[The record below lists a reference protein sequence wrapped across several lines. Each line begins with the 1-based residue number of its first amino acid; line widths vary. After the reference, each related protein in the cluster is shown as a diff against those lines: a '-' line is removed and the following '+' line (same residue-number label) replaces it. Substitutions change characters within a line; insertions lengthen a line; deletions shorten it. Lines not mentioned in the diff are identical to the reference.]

1 MDNILLYIRKEI
13 NDNEYRTPL
22 IPKNAEKLIKQGWII
37 YIESSDNRIY
47 KDNEYSEVGCIVTK
61 NKWYNNEYKK
71 GIIVGLKELT
81 NLDKLN
87 NHIHIYFSHS
97 YKNQINSRYILE
109 KFKESNSILYDFE
122 YFIDDNNKRL
132 IAFGFYAGYVG
143 CCLGI
148 LQYFTKRKTKE
159 NIKNIKPWKSKIDI
173 INDIKNIYDKN
184 ILVAV
189 IGANGRCGSSVC
201 KVLDMLEISYIKY
214 NRNDKKT
221 KLEYYDIIYN
231 CITLDIELNETWID
245 MNTSYIKQITIVDI
259 SCDNSRINNPIKLN
273 NKSTSWEEPVI
284 TYNSNVDII
293 SIDNLPSLLPKESS
307 DDFSIRFYEL
317 LIKFHIK
324 NNKIWLN
331 NKKIYE
337 KIKENI

>member
-1 MDNILLYIRKEI
+1 MNNILLYIRKEI

-22 IPKNAEKLIKQGWII
+22 TPKDVEKLIKQGWII

-47 KDNEYSEVGCIVTK
+47 KDDEYSKVGCIVTT
-61 NKWYNNEYKK
+61 NKWYNNEYNQ
-71 GIIVGLKELT
+71 GIIIGLKELT
-81 NLDKLN
+81 NLDKLD

-97 YKNQINSRYILE
+97 YKNQINSKDILGR
-109 KFKESNSILYDFE
+109 FKESNSILYDFE
-122 YFIDDNNKRL
+122 FFTDDNNRRL
-132 IAFGFYAGYVG
+132 ISFGFYAGYVG

-148 LQYFTKRKTKE
+148 LQYFTKKRTNE

-173 INDIKNIYDKN
+173 INDIKNIYEKN

-201 KVLDMLEISYIKY
+201 KVLDMLEIPYVKY
-214 NRNDKKT
+214 NRNDKKVE
-221 KLEYYDIIYN
+221 LIYYDIIYN
-231 CITLDIELNETWID
+231 CITLDVELNETWID
-245 MNTSYIKQITIVDI
+245 QYTFFIKPITIVDI
-259 SCDNSRINNPIKLN
+259 SCDNSKINNPIKLN
-273 NKSTSWEEPVI
+273 NKSTSWKEPVI
-284 TYNSNVDII
+284 TYNSNIDII

-307 DDFSIRFYEL
+307 NDFSIRFYEL
-317 LIKFHIK
+317 LNEYHTE
-324 NNKIWLN
+324 NNKIWTN